1 MFHQYY
7 TRSIGLRMGLMSSS
21 ETWTDGHVNRWARGK
36 VELWFLQMISQSEV
50 LGLHFTHPIQNT
62 KNPKEG
68 LCLET
73 SPRPSRWA
81 SKDARDSRAQ
91 PFSGRAVSRQN
102 ICPWGIPA
110 LLARGPSA
118 KRETNLRI
126 FFDKWQVRTVR
137 LGVAQKKWNNGL
149 GKMRFKLNGL
159 VYK

>member
-50 LGLHFTHPIQNT
+50 LGLHFTHPIKNT

-91 PFSGRAVSRQN
+91 PFSGRAVSRPEHLPMRN
-102 ICPWGIPA
+102 
-110 LLARGPSA
+110 PSTLG
-118 KRETNLRI
+118 KRAIRQTWNESAH
-126 FFDKWQVRTVR
+126 FFLISDKWGQSDWELHR
-137 LGVAQKKWNNGL
+137 KKVEQWSWENE
-149 GKMRFKLNGL
+149 
-159 VYK
+159 V